1 MTSLTTLCATSDLMH
16 LSHEGSH
23 AARIVASD
31 TVKPLRLPSRGA
43 KSLCAALSVVISMS
57 LLGSVAVGITMPTA
71 VASVVASPESV

>member
-16 LSHEGSH
+16 LSHEGRH

-31 TVKPLRLPSRGA
+31 TVKPMQASSRGA
-43 KSLCAALSVVISMS
+43 KSLCAVLSVVISMS

-71 VASVVASPESV
+71 VASVVADAESV